1 MRLWQ
6 ASGNWY
12 IGPALKAGK
21 MAGWWRCRDGARI
34 PEQVKGCWEVG
45 DGKEWHRAEHVRCS
59 KLALAL
65 APAPAPTPTLAPAL
79 ASTLARRAAAA
90 ELVVVSRDGRR

>member
-65 APAPAPTPTLAPAL
+65 APAPAPTPAPTPAPAPAL
-79 ASTLARRAAAA
+79 TQPQPLP
-90 ELVVVSRDGRR
+90 